1 MIGSINYTNGLF
13 LGREELFK
21 QQSFLNNNL
30 TSLIRVLGNKGL
42 YPLKDRYNVTFDNNN
57 LIFDGPK
64 GILGIDNSLQVIYF
78 NKSKSISL
86 SGYVST
92 TVYLSLSS
100 NSSHKEAGTIT
111 ISLNGDVTGVDTKFT
126 ESLRASFTKKGSKIF
141 IPSVNK
147 TYSIES
153 ITSNTV
159 AKIIGTIDT
168 EITNVEWCIVGT
180 FSPFTSIS
188 SEESFPYTYYS
199 YSLNLSTTLPNET
212 DKFIIGKV
220 SWIGG
225 VPLFEFIQDSKS
237 LLGSKITDGA
247 FDYIVD
253 SDESLKLLRGNS
265 QATNILIKKGTYT
278 YTSTDGKGLALHPNV
293 RLIWAEAGSLIKL
306 YSSVSALS
314 GSFAFGYNNPQIN
327 SSYFYNLNIENN
339 SFPSGYKNMNNL
351 LNCTLKYTS
360 TAVSYGYD
368 TCHRLINCIAES
380 VNAIGVGVYEC
391 SYISECLVKGFAT
404 GFVNSTV
411 LSKCYADCSAGYSNS
426 FASKTSDLNFV
437 CADTANG
444 GFNASLN
451 DVPPVPPP
459 TTNNNIISFQIEV
472 PNSIYRRDVKLKV
485 YSQYAVASTLNF
497 NLLIINSLN
506 KEEEVNIHLSAG
518 ENFKEKDMSATL
530 LDPAH
535 IYSITAV
542 AANLTSDATYT
553 YILNY

>member
-1 MIGSINYTNGLF
+1 MLGRLNLVEGVFLGKEELNRQQRLSDNTLKYLIRSFGSKGLF
-13 LGREELFK
+13 ELK
-21 QQSFLNNNL
+21 NSYSITLNGTDL
-30 TSLIRVLGNKGL
+30 VLN
-42 YPLKDRYNVTFDNNN
+42 
-57 LIFDGPK
+57 GPQD
-64 GILGIDNSLQVIYF
+64 ILGIDTNKGIIYF
-78 NKSKSISL
+78 NKSRTKSLSEFVGTTVYISL
-86 SGYVST
+86 S
-92 TVYLSLSS
+92 SLMETQEEGIVTLGV
-100 NSSHKEAGTIT
+100 NGT
-111 ISLNGDVTGVDTKFT
+111 LTGVGTRFT
-126 ESLRASFTKKGSKIF
+126 EVLRSNFTKKGVRIYLH
-141 IPSVNK
+141 K
-147 TYSIES
+147 TDQSFLIKS
-153 ITSNTV
+153 ITSNELASVVEPVSTEV
-159 AKIIGTIDT
+159 VDSEWSVIG
-168 EITNVEWCIVGT
+168 C
-180 FSPFTSIS
+180 FSPYASTVEAFQQIYVYHTYQINVSPTIPDETTDFLIGQVTWAAGVPTFTWVQDRRSLLAKDNSIS
-188 SEESFPYTYYS
+188 S
-199 YSLNLSTTLPNET
+199 
-212 DKFIIGKV
+212 
-220 SWIGG
+220 
-225 VPLFEFIQDSKS
+225 
-237 LLGSKITDGA
+237 
-247 FDYIVD
+247 FDYIID

-278 YTSTDGKGLALHPNV
+278 YTSKDGKGLALHPNV

-360 TAVSYGYD
+360 TTVSYGYD

-380 VNAIGVGVYEC
+380 VNAIGAGVYKC

-411 LSKCYADCSAGYSNS
+411 LSKCYADCSAGYSNC
-426 FASKTSDLNFV
+426 FASKTSDLNFI

-459 TTNNNIISFQIEV
+459 MANNNIISFQIEV

-506 KEEEVNIHLSAG
+506 KEEGVNIHLSAG

-530 LDPAH
+530 LDPAR

-553 YILNY
+553 YILSY